1 MYRSSVYYFGALLL
15 LAIPAFWPSYFFPPK
30 YETDWHVHLHGL
42 AMFSWVVLM
51 ITQASLIRARNPAL
65 HRRVGKTSYG
75 LVPLIVV
82 STLLLAGYRLRQKI
96 DGDLLYFLYV
106 QLSLVALLAVSW
118 ALAMVNR
125 RQPQVHMRY
134 MVCVALALVDPI
146 VARILFFYGGMDFPA
161 TQVVTYGLV
170 DAILIALALHDRARH
185 PAIRVYPR
193 MLAAFVIVEL
203 PTFFLYKLPAWRE
216 FAEGYAALPLP

>member
-15 LAIPAFWPSYFFPPK
+15 LAIPAFWQTYLFPPK

-51 ITQASLIRARNPAL
+51 IAQASLIRARHPAI
-65 HRRVGKTSYG
+65 HRSLGKASYG
-75 LVPLIVV
+75 LVPLMVL

-96 DGDLLYFLYV
+96 DVDALYFLYV
-106 QLSLVALLAVSW
+106 QLSLIAMLAASW
-118 ALAMVNR
+118 TLAMANR
-125 RQPQVHMRY
+125 RRPQLHMRY
-134 MVCVALALVDPI
+134 MACVALTLVDPI

-170 DAILIALALHDRARH
+170 DAILVALALHDRARH
-185 PAIRVYPR
+185 PEIRVYPR
-193 MLAAFVIVEL
+193 MLAAFVIAQL
-203 PTFFLYKLPAWRE
+203 PTFFLYKLPAWQS
-216 FAEGYAALPLP
+216 FAEAYAALPLP